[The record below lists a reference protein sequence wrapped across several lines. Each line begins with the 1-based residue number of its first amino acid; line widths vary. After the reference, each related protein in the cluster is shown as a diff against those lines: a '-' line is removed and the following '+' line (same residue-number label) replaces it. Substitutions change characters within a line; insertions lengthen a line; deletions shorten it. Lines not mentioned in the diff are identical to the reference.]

1 MALDAAT
8 EAAIKLDYEE
18 SDLTL
23 DRIGKKHGRSGA
35 WVCKLARLRRWKRRR
50 KQTVPSDLPPRRR
63 RPRNVRS
70 VIDRRMCNIISRKL
84 KQMETGMKTG
94 ALTSADLDRDAKW
107 VGSMLGGM
115 GKVNAPAERDEASD
129 PNIANAGAQDE
140 VERLQREIIE
150 RFERIL
156 RRRDAARGSA

>member
-1 MALDAAT
+1 MDAAT

-23 DRIGKKHGRSGA
+23 DSVGKKYGRSGA
-35 WVCKLARLRRWKRRR
+35 WVCKLARLRGWKRRR
-50 KQTVPSDLPPRRR
+50 ESVPSDLPPRPR

-70 VIDRRMCNIISRKL
+70 VIDRRMCNIINRKL

-94 ALTSADLDRDAKW
+94 ELSSADLDRDAKW

-115 GKVNAPAERDEASD
+115 GKVKAPAERDEVSN
-129 PNIANAGAQDE
+129 PNIAKAGAVDE

-150 RFERIL
+150 RFERIQ
-156 RRRDAARGSA
+156 RRREAARGSA